1 MSVLFPPDSMRPRGS
16 GPIGLMSV
24 KEVAAYL
31 ALSDTRV
38 ALLIRDNL
46 IPAFD
51 IGRGKYRQWRV
62 AARDLETWLHARRSG
77 VIPRRPPRRPPRSP
91 EPHQRPESPGP

>member
-62 AARDLETWLHARRSG
+62 AARDLETWLQQRRAA
-77 VIPRRPPRRPPRSP
+77 VIPRRPPRRPPGTRASP
-91 EPHQRPESPGP
+91 QRPE